1 MIRQYYNSVFGA
13 PVPHSCLPCV
23 HFATAR
29 SVKPHCQALG
39 VRLPSMVHS
48 SHDGSVSQLQALFWH
63 HLYFSPH
70 ITKQPCVQLQRNALI
85 SVSGEAALHFSTGGL
100 ASLNNLP
107 RNEYFPMKYF
117 SGITS
122 RCQDLDQ
129 FRFSGTGRGSPANT
143 GEGEAI
149 AGLPCWVTSWHRTCS
164 TVIQLHA
171 KH

>member
-1 MIRQYYNSVFGA
+1 MCALCYCTICETPLQGPGGEVTLHGA
-13 PVPHSCLPCV
+13 FISRWVCLP
-23 HFATAR
+23 TA
-29 SVKPHCQALG
+29 C
-39 VRLPSMVHS
+39 
-48 SHDGSVSQLQALFWH
+48 LFWH

-85 SVSGEAALHFSTGGL
+85 SVSGEAALHFSMGGL

-122 RCQDLDQ
+122 CCRDLDQ
-129 FRFSGTGRGSPANT
+129 FRFYDTGRGSPANT

-149 AGLPCWVTSWHRTCS
+149 AGLPC
-164 TVIQLHA
+164 
-171 KH
+171 

>member
-29 SVKPHCQALG
+29 SVKPHCKALG

-48 SHDGSVSQLQALFWH
+48 SHDGSVSQLHALFWH

-107 RNEYFPMKYF
+107 RNEHSLGMN
-117 SGITS
+117 TS
-122 RCQDLDQ
+122 VVSPLAVRIWTNLDFLALAEVLQ
-129 FRFSGTGRGSPANT
+129 PTQVRERPSQGCHAELPPDTGLAAP
-143 GEGEAI
+143 
-149 AGLPCWVTSWHRTCS
+149 
-164 TVIQLHA
+164 
-171 KH
+171 